1 MGNSSSGIK
10 EAVIFNCPALNV
22 GDRQKSRLKPKNVK
36 DVSADKNKIIKAAK
50 FNIEKY
56 KYYKNPYDLKK
67 VFYFL
72 PKILLK
78 KIKKN
83 DLIKKNFKI

>member
-22 GDRQKSRLKPKNVK
+22 GDRQKSRLKPKNIK

-67 VFYFL
+67 S
-72 PKILLK
+72 ILFFAKNIIK
-78 KIKKN
+78 KIKKM
-83 DLIKKNFKI
+83 I